1 MDKVKWSLRAITIC
15 CILIPLLVLGFTSG
29 NKLTGLIVPSQLQS
43 LTNQNGQNNSD
54 ALNSTMAQLGI
65 NPNDIQAPKVENLT
79 YDSSTGIATL
89 ILNLTNPL
97 TDQSLEVSNFSV
109 TVASNGTQPVTIQ
122 LADPINIAANQTG
135 DIAIPLTSSDSQAL
149 QSLVSGDQPMGNLQF
164 SNLYLDVNGITVQ
177 IGNLNQLSQNSNSN
191 GNNNSGNNNNGVIGN
206 NNNGVIGNNNNG
218 VGVKKIQVNNG
229 S

>member
-1 MDKVKWSLRAITIC
+1 VDKVKWSLRAITIC

-206 NNNGVIGNNNNG
+206 NNGVIGNNNNG

>member
-206 NNNGVIGNNNNG
+206 NNGVIGNNNNG

>member
-43 LTNQNGQNNSD
+43 LINQNGQNNSD

-206 NNNGVIGNNNNG
+206 NNGVIGNNNNG